1 MTLTQTCEQ
10 TTEPQVRQMME
21 VRQLIHQERELCRQV
36 DSLYTQLV
44 DLRKNIQS
52 QLKRMKCRHVPWSI
66 RFLRESVIALA
77 CVALVGCVSKPVPVK
92 SAIGQRIEEIKTSR
106 AEAQSLLV
114 YPNTTSTNRPGIQ
127 RTNISLAWD
136 NPNPPSEAKYMLT
149 EFHSKTDLSQ
159 PFKFKAYV
167 AAGITNVTFKI
178 TNAAEFFICRFAQT
192 NITPWVVSDWNTK

>member
-1 MTLTQTCEQ
+1 MN
-10 TTEPQVRQMME
+10 
-21 VRQLIHQERELCRQV
+21 
-36 DSLYTQLV
+36 LV
-44 DLRKNIQS
+44 IDKDYASRILGK
-52 QLKRMKCRHVPWSI
+52 
-66 RFLRESVIALA
+66 IAFACFIGLLA
-77 CVALVGCVSKPVPVK
+77 GCASKPVPTTQPKSK

-114 YPNTTSTNRPGIQ
+114 YPNATSTNRPGIQ

-136 NPNPPSEAKYMLT
+136 NPNPLSESKYMLT
-149 EFHSKTDLSQ
+149 EFHSATNAIG

-192 NITPWVVSDWNTK
+192 NITPWLVSDWNTK